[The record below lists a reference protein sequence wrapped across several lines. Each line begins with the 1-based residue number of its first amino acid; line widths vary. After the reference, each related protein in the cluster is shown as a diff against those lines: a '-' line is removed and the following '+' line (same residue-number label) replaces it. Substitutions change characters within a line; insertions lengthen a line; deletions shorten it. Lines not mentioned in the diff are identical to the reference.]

1 MPLRPGGPPDVITG
15 LSSAT
20 LMKKTPSRWP
30 RLNAVEEGCG
40 TLYAQTQNKYVLS
53 ILVGTRMI
61 FFQNL

>member
-1 MPLRPGGPPDVITG
+1 
-15 LSSAT
+15 
-20 LMKKTPSRWP
+20 MKKTPSRWP